1 MSKRAAI
8 YCRISRD
15 PSGDMLGVQR
25 QEKACRELCEK
36 NGWTPVEPIY
46 VDDDRSAYSGKPR
59 PGYVALLD
67 AVKAHKVDVVVAWAP
82 DRLTRSTLDLES
94 LIDTVEAAKVDI
106 ATVQSGVYDLST
118 PSGRMSA
125 RVVGAVA
132 RYESEHK
139 SARLRAKAAEIAATG
154 RVGGGGSRPY
164 GFDDDRRTHR
174 RSEAKIIR
182 EVAGRIVAG
191 ETIRGVVADLNRR
204 GVPTVSGKA
213 WTVTSLHRIL
223 IAPRTAGLRQ
233 HQGQTIGK
241 AEWKPILDETT
252 HHQLRAILLDP
263 ERRKNHTARK
273 YLLTGYLRCGLCD
286 AKLVARPRSD
296 KARCYVCASGP
307 GFGGCGKIRSLSE
320 PLEDLVAAMIAEA
333 VDSGALAA
341 ASTAEPT
348 DDDIATTVEITRLD
362 AELDA
367 LADDYADGAISR
379 DAYKK
384 AAARLEARRVDAQQA
399 LSASATQDRRSGVL
413 TDPVPLG
420 QRWPDMN
427 FDQRRVV
434 VDAVVDRI
442 VVGPAVRGRN
452 FFDPDRVSIV
462 WRA

>member
-1 MSKRAAI
+1 MSKRAAL
-8 YCRISRD
+8 YVRISRD

-25 QEKACRELCEK
+25 QEKACRELCEV

-67 AVKAHKVDVVVAWAP
+67 AVKAHDVDVVVAWAP

-106 ATVQSGVYDLST
+106 ATVQSGIYDLST

-164 GFDDDRRTHR
+164 GFNDDRRTIR
-174 RSEAKIIR
+174 RPEAKVIR
-182 EVAGRIVAG
+182 DAARRIVAG
-191 ETIRGVVADLNRR
+191 ETIRGVVADLNDRN
-204 GVPTVSGKA
+204 VSTVSGKN

-223 IAPRTAGLRQ
+223 VAPRTAGLRQ

-241 AEWKPILDETT
+241 ADWSPILDETT

-263 ERRKNHTARK
+263 DRRKNHSARR
-273 YLLTGYLRCGLCD
+273 YLLTGYVFCGLCN

-296 KARCYVCASGP
+296 KARSYVCATGP
-307 GFGGCGKIRSLSE
+307 GNSGCGKIRALAES
-320 PLEDLVAAMIAEA
+320 LEDHVAAMIAEA

-341 ASTAEPT
+341 ATVVEPT
-348 DDDIATTVEITRLD
+348 DDDVTTTAEIGRVE

-379 DAYKK
+379 DTYKR
-384 AAARLEARRVDAQQA
+384 AAARLDARRVDARKSLTA
-399 LSASATQDRRSGVL
+399 GATVDRRASVL
-413 TDPVPLG
+413 SDPAPLG
-420 QRWPDMN
+420 ERWQELN

-434 VDAVVDRI
+434 IDAVVDRI
-442 VVGPAVRGRN
+442 VVGPALKGRN
-452 FFDPDRVSIV
+452 FFDPDRVSIS